1 MLSMTRT
8 TKVVTGT
15 LLLTVVLAAVPNTAE
30 ARRAVERGQ
39 TVEKGSMV
47 RGRARVVDGDTLEVA
62 GQRVRLEGIDAPEM
76 RQTCPR
82 TGHANRTW
90 PAGRVAARALERL
103 VRGRA
108 VACRQIGRDGY
119 GRVLGRC
126 HAGGTDLNAAL
137 IRRGLAWAF
146 IKYST
151 AFVTDERA
159 ARKARVGVWSSS
171 CMPAWEYRAGR
182 WRDGDSQAPA
192 GCPIKGNIS
201 RQGRIY
207 HLPWSRWYQRTRIDP
222 AKGERW
228 FCDEGQAIAA
238 GWRPAGPN

>member
-8 TKVVTGT
+8 TEVATGT
-15 LLLTVVLAAVPNTAE
+15 LLLAFVLAAVPHTAD

-39 TVEKGSMV
+39 TDPKGLMV
-47 RGRARVVDGDTLEVA
+47 RGQARVVDGDTLDVA
-62 GQRVRLEGIDAPEM
+62 GRRVRLEGIDAPEM
-76 RQTCPR
+76 RQTCPSPR
-82 TGHANRTW
+82 HANRTW
-90 PAGRVAARALERL
+90 PAGRVAARELERL

-108 VACRQIGRDGY
+108 VTCRQIGRDDY

-126 HAGGTDLNAAL
+126 QAGGTDLNAAL

-146 IKYST
+146 VKYSKT
-151 AFVTDERA
+151 FVTDERA
-159 ARKARVGVWSSS
+159 ARKARLGVWSST
-171 CMPAWEYRAGR
+171 CMPAWEYRTGR
-182 WRDGDSQAPA
+182 WRDGDSKAPA

-201 RQGRIY
+201 RKGRIY
-207 HLPWSRWYQRTRIDP
+207 HLPWSPWYQRTRIDT

-238 GWRPAGPN
+238 GWRPARPN